1 MPFPPEMEQCNN
13 CGRRFFVGRLQLHQK
28 TCTPN
33 HPQKLKLGEQDLKSH
48 PMTKTSTP
56 KKKKKKGNK
65 SPPMEYNILFTFSP
79 ETILKL
85 PKWKLE
91 HQQVMDS
98 MRYSREVEKAEK

>member
-1 MPFPPEMEQCNN
+1 M
-13 CGRRFFVGRLQLHQK
+13 GRLQLHQK

-33 HPQKLKLGEQDLKSH
+33 HPQKLKLGEQEQKSH
-48 PMTKTSTP
+48 PLTKTNTP
-56 KKKKKKGNK
+56 KKKKKKANK
-65 SPPMEYNILFTFSP
+65 SPPTEREYKIPFIFSP

-98 MRYSREVEKAEK
+98 MRYSREVEKAEKQGHNINEA